1 MVLMADNED
10 ARYAG
15 LVERLSSTYPTL
27 STDTVTEVVDDMR
40 DAFANSRIREYVP
53 LFVERRART
62 ALTELVV

>member
-15 LVERLSSTYPTL
+15 LVERLSSTYPNL